1 MAAGVL
7 ILVGFAIMGWSA
19 LGLINPVRFA
29 EGARGRAFGV
39 GVIGFALFMVGGSML
54 EPESELTPATRP
66 APAMGD
72 VIRGGVHTES
82 DFRVAVAQFFDEWPD
97 EGDVVG
103 ARAVGNNLTVTMN
116 WMGTRFLPEGGWTC
130 EQERELAEYF
140 LENWKEDL
148 RETTQDLPNTAT
160 DFDIGGGAS
169 ITFTSLAGRVLAS
182 ADESST
188 TPLCD

>member
-1 MAAGVL
+1 MAVVL
-7 ILVGFAIMGWSA
+7 ILCSLGLMGWSV
-19 LGLINPVRFA
+19 LGLINPLRFA
-29 EGARGRAFGV
+29 QGSRARAFGV

-54 EPESELTPATRP
+54 EPESELT
-66 APAMGD
+66 PAMGD

-103 ARAVGNNLTVTMN
+103 ARAVGNDLTVTMN

-140 LENWKEDL
+140 LDKWKEDL

-160 DFDIGGGAS
+160 DFDIGSGAS